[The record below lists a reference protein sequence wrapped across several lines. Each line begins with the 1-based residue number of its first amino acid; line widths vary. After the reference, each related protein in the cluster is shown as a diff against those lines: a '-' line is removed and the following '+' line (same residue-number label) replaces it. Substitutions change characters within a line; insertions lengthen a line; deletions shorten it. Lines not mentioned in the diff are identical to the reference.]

1 MKTERIQMDHG
12 AGGRASQD
20 LVAKTFIPALANP
33 ILTELN
39 DSALLEFQGVR
50 LAMSTDSYVVDP
62 IFFPGGDIGSLAVH
76 GTVNDLA
83 MRGAQPSYL
92 SVGFILEEGL
102 ELTDLERLVA
112 SMAAAAREA
121 GVQVVAADTK
131 VVDQGKADRIFI
143 NTAGV
148 GIIAP
153 GVDVAGQNARPG
165 DKVLING
172 PMGDHGV
179 AVLSTREGLSFQT
192 EIESDSASLNGLVE
206 AMLTASNKIHVLRDP
221 TRGGVATA
229 LNEVAR
235 QSGIGIRLEETNLP
249 VRPEV
254 NAACEMLGLDPLY
267 VANEGKALVF
277 VAPEDAESVLNAM
290 RQHPLGREACVIGEV
305 VTEHPE
311 RVVLQTGIG
320 GRRIVDMLSGEQ
332 LPPTSHI
339 GNFTHSL
346 PGQIFALALCFEFRQ
361 PDFDYSSSRASSI
374 NRSSSSEKLIPA
386 AAAACG

>member
-1 MKTERIQMDHG
+1 MKTTRIQMDHG
-12 AGGRASQD
+12 AGGRASHD
-20 LVAKTFIPALANP
+20 LVANTFMPALANP
-33 ILTELN
+33 ILKELN
-39 DSALLEFQGVR
+39 DSALLHLQDVR

-102 ELTDLERLVA
+102 KLTDLEKLITSLA
-112 SMAAAAREA
+112 EAAQEA

-131 VVDQGKADRIFI
+131 VVERGKADRIFI

-148 GIIAP
+148 GVIPP
-153 GVDVAGQNARPG
+153 GVNVAGQNAKPG
-165 DKVLING
+165 DVVLING
-172 PMGDHGV
+172 PVGDHGI

-192 EIESDSASLNGLVE
+192 KIESDSAPLNGLVS
-206 AMLTASNKIHVLRDP
+206 AMLEVSRNIHVLRDP

-229 LNEVAR
+229 LNEVAN
-235 QSGIGIRLEETNLP
+235 QSAVGIQLDESNLP

-254 NAACEMLGLDPLY
+254 NAACELLGLEPLY
-267 VANEGKALVF
+267 VANEGKVLVL
-277 VAPEDAESVLNAM
+277 VSPEDADLVLDKM
-290 RQHPLGREACVIGEV
+290 RQHPLGKESCIIGKV
-305 VTEHPE
+305 VSEHPG

-332 LPPTSHI
+332 LPRI
-339 GNFTHSL
+339 
-346 PGQIFALALCFEFRQ
+346 C
-361 PDFDYSSSRASSI
+361 
-374 NRSSSSEKLIPA
+374 
-386 AAAACG
+386 

>member
-1 MKTERIQMDHG
+1 MKTNRIQMDHG
-12 AGGRASQD
+12 AGGRASHD

-39 DSALLEFQGVR
+39 DSALLEFNGVR

-102 ELTDLERLVA
+102 ELTDLERLVT

-131 VVDQGKADRIFI
+131 VVDRGKADRIFI

-148 GIIAP
+148 GVIAP
-153 GVDVAGQNARPG
+153 GVDIAGQNARPG
-165 DKVLING
+165 DIVLING

-192 EIESDSASLNGLVE
+192 EIESDSASLNGLVA
-206 AMLTASNKIHVLRDP
+206 AMLAASNKIHVLRDP

-229 LNEVAR
+229 LNEVAK
-235 QSGIGIRLEETNLP
+235 QSGVGIRLEESNLP
-249 VRPEV
+249 VRPDV

-277 VAPEDAESVLNAM
+277 VAPDDAEVVLNAM

-305 VTEHPE
+305 VSEHPE

-332 LPPTSHI
+332 LPRI
-339 GNFTHSL
+339 
-346 PGQIFALALCFEFRQ
+346 C
-361 PDFDYSSSRASSI
+361 
-374 NRSSSSEKLIPA
+374 
-386 AAAACG
+386 

>member
-1 MKTERIQMDHG
+1 MKTKRIQMDHG
-12 AGGRASQD
+12 AGGRAFHD
-20 LVAKTFIPALANP
+20 LVANTFMPALANP

-39 DSALLEFQGVR
+39 DSALLNFQDVR

-83 MRGAQPSYL
+83 MRGAKPCYL

-102 ELTDLERLVA
+102 EITDLEKLLN
-112 SMAAAAREA
+112 SMAEAAREA
-121 GVQVVAADTK
+121 RVQVVAADTK
-131 VVDQGKADRIFI
+131 VVERGKADRIFI

-165 DKVLING
+165 DFVLING
-172 PMGDHGV
+172 PVGDHGV

-192 EIESDSASLNGLVE
+192 EIQSDSAPLNGLVSD
-206 AMLTASNKIHVLRDP
+206 MLEVSRNIHVLRDP

-229 LNEVAR
+229 LNEVAN
-235 QSGIGIRLEETNLP
+235 QSAVGIELEESNLP
-249 VRPEV
+249 VRLEV

-267 VANEGKALVF
+267 VANEGKVLVL
-277 VAPEDAESVLNAM
+277 VAPEDADLVLNKM
-290 RQHPLGREACVIGEV
+290 RQHPLGRESCIIGRV
-305 VTEHPE
+305 VSEHPG
-311 RVVLQTGIG
+311 RVVMQTGIG

-332 LPPTSHI
+332 LPRI
-339 GNFTHSL
+339 
-346 PGQIFALALCFEFRQ
+346 C
-361 PDFDYSSSRASSI
+361 
-374 NRSSSSEKLIPA
+374 
-386 AAAACG
+386 

>member
-1 MKTERIQMDHG
+1 MKTKRIQMDHG
-12 AGGRASQD
+12 AGGRASHD
-20 LVAKTFIPALANP
+20 LVAKTFMPALANP
-33 ILTELN
+33 ILKELN
-39 DSALLEFQGVR
+39 DSALLNFQDVR

-83 MRGAQPSYL
+83 MRGAQPCYL

-102 ELTDLERLVA
+102 EITDLKKLLT
-112 SMAAAAREA
+112 SMAEAAREA

-131 VVDQGKADRIFI
+131 VVERGKADRIFI

-153 GVDVAGQNARPG
+153 GVDIAGQNAKPG
-165 DKVLING
+165 DFVLING
-172 PMGDHGV
+172 PVGDHGI

-192 EIESDSASLNGLVE
+192 EIQSDSAPLNKLVSD
-206 AMLTASNKIHVLRDP
+206 MLEVSRNIHVLRDP

-229 LNEVAR
+229 LNEVAN
-235 QSGIGIRLEETNLP
+235 QSAVGIELEESSLP

-267 VANEGKALVF
+267 VANEGKVLVM
-277 VAPEDAESVLNAM
+277 VAPEDADQVLYKM
-290 RQHPLGREACVIGEV
+290 RQHPLGRDSCIIGRV
-305 VTEHPE
+305 VSEHPG
-311 RVVLQTGIG
+311 RVVLHTGIG

-332 LPPTSHI
+332 LPRI
-339 GNFTHSL
+339 
-346 PGQIFALALCFEFRQ
+346 C
-361 PDFDYSSSRASSI
+361 
-374 NRSSSSEKLIPA
+374 
-386 AAAACG
+386 

>member
-1 MKTERIQMDHG
+1 METKRIQMDHG
-12 AGGRASQD
+12 AGGRASHD
-20 LVAKTFIPALANP
+20 LVAETFIPALTNP

-83 MRGAQPSYL
+83 MRGAQPSYI

-102 ELTDLERLVA
+102 ELKDLERLVA

-131 VVDQGKADRIFI
+131 VVDRGKADRIFI

-153 GVDVAGQNARPG
+153 GVDVAGQHAKPG
-165 DKVLING
+165 DIVLING

-206 AMLTASNKIHVLRDP
+206 AMLEASNKIHVLRDP

-229 LNEVAR
+229 LNEVAK
-235 QSGIGIRLEETNLP
+235 QSGVGIRLKESKLP

-277 VAPEDAESVLNAM
+277 VAPEDADLVLNAM
-290 RQHPLGREACVIGEV
+290 RQHHLGREACVIGEV
-305 VTEHPE
+305 VSEHPE

-332 LPPTSHI
+332 LPRI
-339 GNFTHSL
+339 
-346 PGQIFALALCFEFRQ
+346 C
-361 PDFDYSSSRASSI
+361 
-374 NRSSSSEKLIPA
+374 
-386 AAAACG
+386 

>member
-1 MKTERIQMDHG
+1 MKTERIQLDHG

-20 LVAKTFIPALANP
+20 LVAKTFIPALSNP

-102 ELTDLERLVA
+102 ELADLERLVT

-131 VVDQGKADRIFI
+131 VVDRGKADRIFI

-148 GIIAP
+148 GTIAP
-153 GVDVAGQNARPG
+153 GVDLAGQNARPG
-165 DKVLING
+165 DIVLING

-192 EIESDSASLNGLVE
+192 AIESDSASLNGLVK
-206 AMLTASNKIHVLRDP
+206 AMLAASNKIHVLRDP

-229 LNEVAR
+229 LNEVAK
-235 QSGIGIRLEETNLP
+235 QSGIGIRLAESNLP

-277 VAPEDAESVLNAM
+277 VAPADAELVLNAM

-305 VTEHPE
+305 VREHPE
-311 RVVLQTGIG
+311 RVVLQTEIG

-332 LPPTSHI
+332 LPRI
-339 GNFTHSL
+339 
-346 PGQIFALALCFEFRQ
+346 C
-361 PDFDYSSSRASSI
+361 
-374 NRSSSSEKLIPA
+374 
-386 AAAACG
+386 

>member
-1 MKTERIQMDHG
+1 MKTKRIQMDHG
-12 AGGRASQD
+12 AGGRASHD
-20 LVAKTFIPALANP
+20 LVAKTFMPALANP
-33 ILTELN
+33 ILKELN
-39 DSALLEFQGVR
+39 DSALLNFQDVR

-83 MRGAQPSYL
+83 MRGAQPCYL

-102 ELTDLERLVA
+102 EITDLEKLLT
-112 SMAAAAREA
+112 SMAEAAREA

-131 VVDQGKADRIFI
+131 VVERGKADRIFI

-153 GVDVAGQNARPG
+153 GVDIAGQNAKPG
-165 DKVLING
+165 DFVLING
-172 PMGDHGV
+172 PVGDHGI

-192 EIESDSASLNGLVE
+192 EIQSDSAPLNGLVSD
-206 AMLTASNKIHVLRDP
+206 MLEVSRNIHVLRDP

-229 LNEVAR
+229 LNEVAN
-235 QSGIGIRLEETNLP
+235 QSAVGIELEESSLP

-267 VANEGKALVF
+267 VANEGKVLVM
-277 VAPEDAESVLNAM
+277 VAPEDADQVLYKM
-290 RQHPLGREACVIGEV
+290 RQHPLGRDSCIIGRV
-305 VTEHPE
+305 VSEHPG
-311 RVVLQTGIG
+311 RVVLHTGIG

-332 LPPTSHI
+332 LPRI
-339 GNFTHSL
+339 
-346 PGQIFALALCFEFRQ
+346 C
-361 PDFDYSSSRASSI
+361 
-374 NRSSSSEKLIPA
+374 
-386 AAAACG
+386 

>member
-1 MKTERIQMDHG
+1 MKTKRIQMDHG
-12 AGGRASQD
+12 AGGRASHD
-20 LVAKTFIPALANP
+20 LVAKTFMPALANP

-39 DSALLEFQGVR
+39 DSALLNFQDVR

-83 MRGAQPSYL
+83 MRGAQPCYL

-102 ELTDLERLVA
+102 EIADLEKLLT
-112 SMAAAAREA
+112 SMAGAAREA

-131 VVDQGKADRIFI
+131 VVERGKADRIFI

-153 GVDVAGQNARPG
+153 GVDIAGQNAKPG
-165 DKVLING
+165 DFVLING
-172 PMGDHGV
+172 PVGDHGI

-192 EIESDSASLNGLVE
+192 EIQSDSAPLNGLVSG
-206 AMLTASNKIHVLRDP
+206 MLEVSRNIHVLRDP

-229 LNEVAR
+229 LNEVAN
-235 QSGIGIRLEETNLP
+235 QSMVGIELEESNLP

-254 NAACEMLGLDPLY
+254 NAACELLGLDPLY
-267 VANEGKALVF
+267 VANEGKVLVL
-277 VAPEDAESVLNAM
+277 VAPEDAEQVLHKM
-290 RQHPLGREACVIGEV
+290 RQHPLGRESCIIGRV
-305 VTEHPE
+305 VSEHPG
-311 RVVLQTGIG
+311 RVVLHTSVG

-332 LPPTSHI
+332 LPRI
-339 GNFTHSL
+339 
-346 PGQIFALALCFEFRQ
+346 C
-361 PDFDYSSSRASSI
+361 
-374 NRSSSSEKLIPA
+374 
-386 AAAACG
+386 

>member
-12 AGGRASQD
+12 AGGRASHD
-20 LVAKTFIPALANP
+20 LVAKTFMPALANP
-33 ILTELN
+33 ILSELN
-39 DSALLEFQGVR
+39 DSALLNFQDVR

-83 MRGAQPSYL
+83 MRGAQPCYL

-102 ELTDLERLVA
+102 EIDDLERLLA
-112 SMAAAAREA
+112 SMAEAARDA

-131 VVDQGKADRIFI
+131 VVERGKADRIFI

-148 GIIAP
+148 GVIAP
-153 GVDVAGQNARPG
+153 GVDVAGQNAKPG
-165 DKVLING
+165 DLVLING
-172 PMGDHGV
+172 PVGDHGI

-192 EIESDSASLNGLVE
+192 EIQSDSAPLNGLVND
-206 AMLTASNKIHVLRDP
+206 MLEVSRNIHVLRDP
-221 TRGGVATA
+221 TRGGIATA
-229 LNEVAR
+229 LNEVAN
-235 QSGIGIRLEETNLP
+235 QSAVGIELEESSLP

-267 VANEGKALVF
+267 VANEGKVLAL
-277 VAPEDAESVLNAM
+277 VAPEDAEQVLHKM
-290 RQHPLGREACVIGEV
+290 RQHPLGRQSCIIGRV
-305 VTEHPE
+305 VSEHPG

-332 LPPTSHI
+332 LPRI
-339 GNFTHSL
+339 
-346 PGQIFALALCFEFRQ
+346 C
-361 PDFDYSSSRASSI
+361 
-374 NRSSSSEKLIPA
+374 
-386 AAAACG
+386 